1 MKIIKLITKIVKISF
16 IISIL
21 KFKNETK
28 FNQHEINW
36 INFESV
42 LKFDKRLFDYFVL
55 YWLNSTKV
63 SIYILFETILI
74 VWKCQI
80 HFCTKIEKYT
90 FIHWM
95 HSVQSK
101 QKVYA
106 ISTFDWKCIELGR
119 RLQSYNKQWLK
130 ELSCCYRECD
140 SASQNLKITYGSCV
154 LEMSLFVRKSRVLM
168 IF

>member
-1 MKIIKLITKIVKISF
+1 M
-16 IISIL
+16 
-21 KFKNETK
+21 
-28 FNQHEINW
+28 
-36 INFESV
+36 
-42 LKFDKRLFDYFVL
+42 
-55 YWLNSTKV
+55 
-63 SIYILFETILI
+63 I

-80 HFCTKIEKYT
+80 HFCTEIEKYT

-106 ISTFDWKCIELGR
+106 ICTFDWKCIELGR

-140 SASQNLKITYGSCV
+140 SASQNLKITYCLCV
-154 LEMSLFVRKSRVLM
+154 LEMSLFVRKSRVFTLFY
-168 IF
+168 IFLSLVLYNNKTQTREVINQLGWLSFNCVHCAFFVSYYR